1 MVMMIVMMMQAAYEG
16 ISAADA
22 CHLLCLEDGH
32 AGDADDDNDDES
44 TFSLPWTRMCCACAA
59 MLNSPHRLIIAAQGA
74 VIMTRH
80 DCWCECSCGIYDVV
94 VITPHAL
101 EQGGSIRCSLCSDYE
116 PMRAVQ
122 DRCTGTT
129 HSGPG

>member
-1 MVMMIVMMMQAAYEG
+1 MYCTCAANLLSELEFG
-16 ISAADA
+16 VPVHRIDIQLTLG
-22 CHLLCLEDGH
+22 HNVLCLCSDSEQPDS
-32 AGDADDDNDDES
+32 A
-44 TFSLPWTRMCCACAA
+44 
-59 MLNSPHRLIIAAQGA
+59 AAQGA
-74 VIMTRH
+74 AIMTRH
-80 DCWCECSCGIYDVV
+80 DCWCECSFGIQDV

-122 DRCTGTT
+122 NRCTGTT